1 MLLLR
6 NKVLTALA
14 TIAFAALIGLA
25 TLANAANAAELV
37 VFGSARCPYCIAF
50 EREIGRDYSKS
61 AEAGQAPLRR
71 VNLDARRPADLSRLK
86 GSRAHPPSFWCMKA
100 AKWAA
105 LTGTPASGFSIP
117 NCGGF
122 WPGCIRRPDPEGG
135 R

>member
-71 VNLDARRPADLSRLK
+71 VNLDARRPADLSRIK
-86 GSRAHPPSFWCMKA
+86 GVE
-100 AKWAA
+100 
-105 LTGTPASGFSIP
+105 GTPTFVLVHEGREVGRID
-117 NCGGF
+117 GY
-122 WPGCIRRPDPEGG
+122 PGKRLFYPELRRLLARLHPKA
-135 R
+135 